1 MLFREVLNQPAS
13 VTDGILI
20 PWVAF
25 FAIATVVSILAVV
38 IKAKV
43 FVKQLRERRD
53 ALDVTD
59 SAETATTR
67 KLKEHHKK
75 VSNNKDIMVT
85 EFLCLTAHKDFAP
98 D

>member
-20 PWVAF
+20 PWVSF

-53 ALDVTD
+53 ALEVTD
-59 SAETATTR
+59 NAETATTK

-75 VSNNKDIMVT
+75 VSNNEDILVT
-85 EFLCLTAHKDFAP
+85 EILCLTAHEDFAS